1 MEKAIQDSV
10 SLLLSLFYL
19 WWLLDKLPTIIF
31 NWQPNYITQLSTK
44 DKDITNSNY
53 FSNSRADIVLG
64 TVSIVYNIIIK
75 TSIRVSRSSYRFI
88 LVVDLIASF

>member
-1 MEKAIQDSV
+1 V
-10 SLLLSLFYL
+10 LLLLSLFYL
-19 WWLLDKLPTIIF
+19 WWLLDKLFTIIF

-53 FSNSRADIVLG
+53 FSNSGADIVLG

>member
-53 FSNSRADIVLG
+53 FSNSKVDIALS
-64 TVSIVYNIIIK
+64 TASAVYNIIIK
-75 TSIRVSRSSYRFI
+75 IYLLKQAEVLI
-88 LVVDLIASF
+88 DLFWR